1 MNNRLSS
8 GQGRFGSLP
17 TDARRLA
24 RGVSPSGKQVR
35 RATKPV
41 VRVLQAIAGRQRRG
55 GADIWTDSSLRGDS
69 QQGLADSGD
78 KFISKWSL
86 SQNCPVQ
93 PFMLSQ
99 CRVFLDTKA
108 GQERGARL
116 ETNQTHRGE
125 ECFIQVRAL
134 RRIEEGEEIL
144 ICYSRLGGET
154 RSRARRAYLKVSR
167 AETLMI
173 SQLK

>member
-1 MNNRLSS
+1 M
-8 GQGRFGSLP
+8 
-17 TDARRLA
+17 
-24 RGVSPSGKQVR
+24 
-35 RATKPV
+35 
-41 VRVLQAIAGRQRRG
+41 VRVLQAAAGRQRRR

-69 QQGLADSGD
+69 QQGLANSGD

-116 ETNQTHRGE
+116 ETNQTHRGA
-125 ECFIQVRAL
+125 ECYIQVRAL

-144 ICYSRLGGET
+144 FCYSRLGGET
-154 RSRARRAYLKVSR
+154 RSRARRAYLKVWR
-167 AETLMI
+167 DETLMI
-173 SQLK
+173 NQPK

>member
-1 MNNRLSS
+1 MDNLLSS
-8 GQGRFGSLP
+8 GQGCFGSLP

-24 RGVSPSGKQVR
+24 RGVSTSGKQIW
-35 RATKPV
+35 RATKSV
-41 VRVLQAIAGRQRRG
+41 VRVLQAVAGRQRRR
-55 GADIWTDSSLRGDS
+55 GADIWIDSSLRGDS
-69 QQGLADSGD
+69 QRGLADSGD

-125 ECFIQVRAL
+125 ECFIKVRAL

-144 ICYSRLGGET
+144 FCYSRLGGET
-154 RSRARRAYLKVSR
+154 RSRARRAYLKVWDLR
-167 AETLMI
+167 LEW
-173 SQLK
+173 